1 MTSSACCRS
10 NSASTRGASILSRSR
25 EKKKATLLTSSPS
38 KKSST
43 KLASS
48 GKLRRFSPIS
58 SSSSSSS
65 SESMSTTKEEK
76 KEATKKLLQSQ
87 VDIIELPLAERN
99 QNTRVLG
106 CTASQTWVK
115 VGLLR
120 NEKGDENTSSDSSS
134 ATATATAHL
143 QSYSDSAITRGFLGV
158 LTKMVQGYTLK
169 QIEEI
174 DVDAFVTATL
184 RGVSESV
191 VKTSA
196 IDSRQNGFKN
206 ALETIKRQAKSLLND
221 FQSDPFPSLIVTKS
235 GCKPKGS
242 FAEAQA
248 KYLTPDD
255 QQVDK
260 LAKLLIEK
268 KCGIVAHFYM
278 DPEVQGVLMRC
289 KAKHPECASR
299 IFISDSLVMADAAV
313 RMVRDEKC
321 ENVCVLGVDFM
332 SENVRAII
340 DDAGFPEANVYRMS
354 SDAIGCS
361 LAEAAQ
367 TETYEKYLREA
378 GEAKNSLHVIYINTG
393 LDTKASA
400 IAKVPTIACTSSNVV
415 NTVLQAA
422 AQIPDVKIFYGPDTY
437 MGGNLVQLLTRAST
451 TWSNEEIKQLHPEHD
466 QKSLKKVLDNMEYFR
481 DGACVVHHLFGGE
494 VCRVVRD
501 CYSDAYQAAHFEVP
515 GEMFTLAMEAR
526 ERNMGV
532 VGSTQNILDFI
543 LAKIRGGIEKER
555 KSKELFS
562 SSSSSSSYSSNDNN
576 ISTSALEEDGEVYV
590 PERMKFVLGTETGMV
605 TSIVRAVT
613 DELEKNDSSV
623 ECEIV
628 FPVSVD
634 SITQV
639 NSSSSGKIVSEAM
652 SSLSIIPGPASGE
665 GCGIDGGCA
674 SCPYMK
680 MNSLA
685 ALTETL
691 EMIGG
696 ESGQK
701 KNFGLE
707 MREPKKYEGN
717 NVAKEGCVSILHMR
731 NFQRDKKLGDD
742 LVQDILSR

>member
-1 MTSSACCRS
+1 MNSSACCRS

-48 GKLRRFSPIS
+48 GKLRSFSPIS

-99 QNTRVLG
+99 QNTRVMG

-590 PERMKFVLGTETGMV
+590 PERRKFVLGTETGMV

-701 KNFGLE
+701 KNFG
-707 MREPKKYEGN
+707 
-717 NVAKEGCVSILHMR
+717 CVLRKH
-731 NFQRDKKLGDD
+731 
-742 LVQDILSR
+742 

>member
-65 SESMSTTKEEK
+65 SESMSTTKEDK

-99 QNTRVLG
+99 QNTRVMG

-691 EMIGG
+691 KMIGG
-696 ESGQK
+696 ESG
-701 KNFGLE
+701 
-707 MREPKKYEGN
+707 
-717 NVAKEGCVSILHMR
+717 
-731 NFQRDKKLGDD
+731 
-742 LVQDILSR
+742 

>member
-99 QNTRVLG
+99 QNTRVMG

-367 TETYEKYLREA
+367 TETYEKYLKEA

-422 AQIPDVKIFYGPDTY
+422 AQIPDVKIFYGPDTH

>member
-1 MTSSACCRS
+1 
-10 NSASTRGASILSRSR
+10 
-25 EKKKATLLTSSPS
+25 
-38 KKSST
+38 
-43 KLASS
+43 
-48 GKLRRFSPIS
+48 
-58 SSSSSSS
+58 
-65 SESMSTTKEEK
+65 
-76 KEATKKLLQSQ
+76 
-87 VDIIELPLAERN
+87 
-99 QNTRVLG
+99 
-106 CTASQTWVK
+106 
-115 VGLLR
+115 
-120 NEKGDENTSSDSSS
+120 
-134 ATATATAHL
+134 
-143 QSYSDSAITRGFLGV
+143 
-158 LTKMVQGYTLK
+158 
-169 QIEEI
+169 
-174 DVDAFVTATL
+174 
-184 RGVSESV
+184 
-191 VKTSA
+191 
-196 IDSRQNGFKN
+196 
-206 ALETIKRQAKSLLND
+206 
-221 FQSDPFPSLIVTKS
+221 
-235 GCKPKGS
+235 
-242 FAEAQA
+242 
-248 KYLTPDD
+248 
-255 QQVDK
+255 
-260 LAKLLIEK
+260 
-268 KCGIVAHFYM
+268 M

-354 SDAIGCS
+354 PDAIGCS

-378 GEAKNSLHVIYINTG
+378 GKAKNSLHVIYINTG

-400 IAKVPTIACTSSNVV
+400 NAKVPTISCTSSNVV

-422 AQIPDVKIFYGPDTY
+422 AQIPDIKIFYGPDTY
-437 MGGNLVQLLTRAST
+437 MGGNLVELLTRAST
-451 TWSNEEIKQLHPEHD
+451 TWSDEEIKELHPEHN
-466 QKSLKKVLDNMEYFR
+466 QKSVKRVLENMEYFR

-543 LAKIRGGIEKER
+543 LAKIRVGIEKER
-555 KSKELFS
+555 ISREFFSAKNNCTDYSKQS
-562 SSSSSSSYSSNDNN
+562 
-576 ISTSALEEDGEVYV
+576 EEMNEPYV

-605 TSIVRAVT
+605 TSIVRAVSE
-613 DELEKNDSSV
+613 ELEKNDSSV
-623 ECEIV
+623 ECEII

-639 NSSSSGKIVSEAM
+639 KNNSTYSGKIVSNAM
-652 SSLSIIPGPASGE
+652 SNLSIIPGPASGE
-665 GCGIDGGCA
+665 GCGMDGGCA

-685 ALTETL
+685 ALRETL
-691 EMIGG
+691 EMIG
-696 ESGQK
+696 SGNDK
-701 KNFGLE
+701 KNTFGLE
-707 MREPKKYEGN
+707 LREPKKYKGN

-742 LVQDILSR
+742 LIQDILSR

>member
-99 QNTRVLG
+99 QNTRVMG

-634 SITQV
+634 SITQA

>member
-87 VDIIELPLAERN
+87 VDIIELRLAERN
-99 QNTRVLG
+99 QNTRVMG

>member
-1 MTSSACCRS
+1 M
-10 NSASTRGASILSRSR
+10 
-25 EKKKATLLTSSPS
+25 
-38 KKSST
+38 
-43 KLASS
+43 
-48 GKLRRFSPIS
+48 
-58 SSSSSSS
+58 
-65 SESMSTTKEEK
+65 
-76 KEATKKLLQSQ
+76 
-87 VDIIELPLAERN
+87 
-99 QNTRVLG
+99 G

-115 VGLLR
+115 VSLSREG
-120 NEKGDENTSSDSSS
+120 EGTEGSDGSS
-134 ATATATAHL
+134 APRL

-158 LTKMVQGYTLK
+158 VTKMFRGYTLK
-169 QIEEI
+169 QIEDI
-174 DVDAFVTATL
+174 DVESIVAATL
-184 RGVSESV
+184 RGVSESA

-206 ALETIKRQAKSLLND
+206 ALETIKRQARSLLND

-235 GCKPKGS
+235 GCEPKGS

-321 ENVCVLGVDFM
+321 ENICVLGVDFM

-400 IAKVPTIACTSSNVV
+400 NAKVPTIACTSSNVV

-437 MGGNLVQLLTRAST
+437 MGGNLVELLTRAST
-451 TWSNEEIKQLHPEHD
+451 TWSDEEIKQLHPEHD
-466 QKSLKKVLDNMEYFR
+466 QKSVKKVLDNMEYFR

-555 KSKELFS
+555 KSRELFS
-562 SSSSSSSYSSNDNN
+562 SASSSSTPKDKNKHENENN
-576 ISTSALEEDGEVYV
+576 KNNNSTSALEEDGEVYV

-613 DELEKNDSSV
+613 EELEKNDSSV

-639 NSSSSGKIVSEAM
+639 KSSSSGKIVSEAM

-665 GCGIDGGCA
+665 GCGMDGGCA

-696 ESGQK
+696 ESGEK

-707 MREPKKYEGN
+707 LREPKKYEGN

-731 NFQRDKKLGDD
+731 NFQRNKKLGDD

>member
-1 MTSSACCRS
+1 
-10 NSASTRGASILSRSR
+10 
-25 EKKKATLLTSSPS
+25 
-38 KKSST
+38 
-43 KLASS
+43 
-48 GKLRRFSPIS
+48 
-58 SSSSSSS
+58 
-65 SESMSTTKEEK
+65 MSTTKEEK

-87 VDIIELPLAERN
+87 VDIIELRLAERN
-99 QNTRVLG
+99 QNTRVMG

-115 VGLLR
+115 VGLR

>member
-99 QNTRVLG
+99 QNTRVMG

>member
-99 QNTRVLG
+99 QNTRVMG

-115 VGLLR
+115 VGLR

>member
-1 MTSSACCRS
+1 MEENSSITRSNNNNNNNNGDDRKTNAMKKFVNSERRGRTSSS
-10 NSASTRGASILSRSR
+10 
-25 EKKKATLLTSSPS
+25 
-38 KKSST
+38 
-43 KLASS
+43 
-48 GKLRRFSPIS
+48 IS
-58 SSSSSSS
+58 SSTT
-65 SESMSTTKEEK
+65 ETSTAQTDDR
-76 KEATKKLLQSQ
+76 KEATRRLLQSQ
-87 VDIIELPLAERN
+87 DSMIELPLIERN
-99 QNTRVLG
+99 QTNRVMG
-106 CTASQTWVK
+106 CASQTWVK
-115 VGLLR
+115 IIS
-120 NEKGDENTSSDSSS
+120 KPSSS
-134 ATATATAHL
+134 KSAEEERNRVFEIK
-143 QSYSDSAITRGFLGV
+143 SYSDSAITRGFLGL
-158 LTKMVQGYTLK
+158 LTKKFEGYTLK
-169 QIEEI
+169 QIIE
-174 DVDAFVTATL
+174 DVHVESIVNETL
-184 RGVSESV
+184 RGVSESSL
-191 VKTSA
+191 KTSK

-206 ALETIKRQAKSLLND
+206 ALETIKRQARSLLND
-221 FQSDPFPSLIVTKS
+221 FQNDPFPSLIVTKS
-235 GCKPKGS
+235 GCEPKGS

-255 QQVDK
+255 AQVEM

-354 SDAIGCS
+354 PDAIGCS

-378 GEAKNSLHVIYINTG
+378 GKAKNSLHVIYINTG

-400 IAKVPTIACTSSNVV
+400 NAKVPTISCTSSNVV

-422 AQIPDVKIFYGPDTY
+422 AQIPDIKIFYGPDTY
-437 MGGNLVQLLTRAST
+437 MGGNLVELLTRAST
-451 TWSNEEIKQLHPEHD
+451 TWSDEEIKELHPEHN
-466 QKSLKKVLDNMEYFR
+466 QKSVKRVLENMEYFR

-543 LAKIRGGIEKER
+543 LAKIRVGIEKER
-555 KSKELFS
+555 ISREFFSAKNNCTDYSKQS
-562 SSSSSSSYSSNDNN
+562 
-576 ISTSALEEDGEVYV
+576 EEMNEPYV
-590 PERMKFVLGTETGMV
+590 PERMKFVLGTETGMF
-605 TSIVRAVT
+605 TSIVRAVSE
-613 DELEKNDSSV
+613 ELEKNDSSV
-623 ECEIV
+623 ECEII

-639 NSSSSGKIVSEAM
+639 KNNSTYSGKIVSNAM
-652 SSLSIIPGPASGE
+652 SNLSIIPGPASGE
-665 GCGIDGGCA
+665 GCGMDGGCA

-685 ALTETL
+685 ALRETL
-691 EMIGG
+691 EMIG
-696 ESGQK
+696 SGNDK
-701 KNFGLE
+701 KNTFGLE
-707 MREPKKYEGN
+707 LREPKKYKGN

-742 LVQDILSR
+742 LIQDILSR

>member
-99 QNTRVLG
+99 QNTRVMG

-248 KYLTPDD
+248 KYLTPDN

>member
-1 MTSSACCRS
+1 
-10 NSASTRGASILSRSR
+10 
-25 EKKKATLLTSSPS
+25 
-38 KKSST
+38 
-43 KLASS
+43 
-48 GKLRRFSPIS
+48 
-58 SSSSSSS
+58 
-65 SESMSTTKEEK
+65 
-76 KEATKKLLQSQ
+76 
-87 VDIIELPLAERN
+87 
-99 QNTRVLG
+99 
-106 CTASQTWVK
+106 
-115 VGLLR
+115 
-120 NEKGDENTSSDSSS
+120 
-134 ATATATAHL
+134 
-143 QSYSDSAITRGFLGV
+143 
-158 LTKMVQGYTLK
+158 
-169 QIEEI
+169 
-174 DVDAFVTATL
+174 
-184 RGVSESV
+184 
-191 VKTSA
+191 
-196 IDSRQNGFKN
+196 
-206 ALETIKRQAKSLLND
+206 
-221 FQSDPFPSLIVTKS
+221 
-235 GCKPKGS
+235 
-242 FAEAQA
+242 
-248 KYLTPDD
+248 
-255 QQVDK
+255 
-260 LAKLLIEK
+260 
-268 KCGIVAHFYM
+268 
-278 DPEVQGVLMRC
+278 MRC

>member
-99 QNTRVLG
+99 QNTRVMG

-451 TWSNEEIKQLHPEHD
+451 TWSNEEIKQLHPGHD
-466 QKSLKKVLDNMEYFR
+466 QKSVKKVLDNMEYFR

>member
-1 MTSSACCRS
+1 MEENSSITRSNNNNNNNNGDDRKTNAMKKFVNSERRGRTSSS
-10 NSASTRGASILSRSR
+10 
-25 EKKKATLLTSSPS
+25 
-38 KKSST
+38 
-43 KLASS
+43 
-48 GKLRRFSPIS
+48 IS
-58 SSSSSSS
+58 SSTT
-65 SESMSTTKEEK
+65 ETSTAQTDDR
-76 KEATKKLLQSQ
+76 KEATRRLLQSQ
-87 VDIIELPLAERN
+87 DSMIELPLIERN
-99 QNTRVLG
+99 QTNRVMG
-106 CTASQTWVK
+106 CASQTWVK
-115 VGLLR
+115 IIS
-120 NEKGDENTSSDSSS
+120 KPSSS
-134 ATATATAHL
+134 KSAEEERNRVIEIK
-143 QSYSDSAITRGFLGV
+143 SYSDSAITRGFLGL
-158 LTKMVQGYTLK
+158 LTKKFEGYTLK
-169 QIEEI
+169 QIIE
-174 DVDAFVTATL
+174 DVHVESIVNETL
-184 RGVSESV
+184 RGVSESSL
-191 VKTSA
+191 KTSK

-206 ALETIKRQAKSLLND
+206 ALETIKRQARSLLND
-221 FQSDPFPSLIVTKS
+221 FQNDPFPSLIVTKS
-235 GCKPKGS
+235 GCEPKGS

-255 QQVDK
+255 AQVEM

-354 SDAIGCS
+354 PDAIGCS

-378 GEAKNSLHVIYINTG
+378 GKAKNSLHVIYINTG

-400 IAKVPTIACTSSNVV
+400 NAKVPTISCTSSNVV

-422 AQIPDVKIFYGPDTY
+422 AQIPDIKIFYGPDTY
-437 MGGNLVQLLTRAST
+437 MGGNLVELLTRAST
-451 TWSNEEIKQLHPEHD
+451 TWSDEEIKELHPEHN
-466 QKSLKKVLDNMEYFR
+466 QKSVKRVLENMEYFR

-543 LAKIRGGIEKER
+543 LAKIRVGIEKER
-555 KSKELFS
+555 ISREFFSAKNNCTDYSKQS
-562 SSSSSSSYSSNDNN
+562 
-576 ISTSALEEDGEVYV
+576 EEMNEPYV

-605 TSIVRAVT
+605 TSIVRAVSE
-613 DELEKNDSSV
+613 ELEKNDSSV
-623 ECEIV
+623 ECEII

-639 NSSSSGKIVSEAM
+639 KNNSTYSGKIVSNAM
-652 SSLSIIPGPASGE
+652 SNLSIIPGPASGE
-665 GCGIDGGCA
+665 GCGMDGGCA

-685 ALTETL
+685 ALRETL
-691 EMIGG
+691 EMIG
-696 ESGQK
+696 SGNDK
-701 KNFGLE
+701 KNTFGLE
-707 MREPKKYEGN
+707 LREPKKYKGN

-742 LVQDILSR
+742 LIQDILSR

>member
-87 VDIIELPLAERN
+87 VDIIELRLAERN
-99 QNTRVLG
+99 QNTRVMG

-115 VGLLR
+115 VGLR

>member
-1 MTSSACCRS
+1 M
-10 NSASTRGASILSRSR
+10 
-25 EKKKATLLTSSPS
+25 
-38 KKSST
+38 
-43 KLASS
+43 
-48 GKLRRFSPIS
+48 
-58 SSSSSSS
+58 
-65 SESMSTTKEEK
+65 TKEEK

-87 VDIIELPLAERN
+87 IDVVELPLAERN
-99 QNTRVLG
+99 QNTRVMG

-115 VGLLR
+115 VSLLPSQ
-120 NEKGDENTSSDSSS
+120 EEGSENTSL
-134 ATATATAHL
+134 AQL

-158 LTKMVQGYTLK
+158 LTRMFQGYTLK
-169 QIEEI
+169 QIEDI
-174 DVDAFVTATL
+174 DVDSIVAATL
-184 RGVSESV
+184 RGVSESAV
-191 VKTSA
+191 QTSA

-206 ALETIKRQAKSLLND
+206 ALETIKRQARSLLND

-235 GCKPKGS
+235 GCEPKGS

-400 IAKVPTIACTSSNVV
+400 NAKVPTIACTSSNVV
-415 NTVLQAA
+415 STVLQAA

-437 MGGNLVQLLTRAST
+437 MGGNLVELLTRAST
-451 TWSNEEIKQLHPEHD
+451 TWSDEEIKQLHPEHD
-466 QKSLKKVLDNMEYFR
+466 QKSVKKVLDNMEYFR

-562 SSSSSSSYSSNDNN
+562 SSSTPKDNKN
-576 ISTSALEEDGEVYV
+576 STSALEEDGEEYV

-613 DELEKNDSSV
+613 EELEKNDSSV

-691 EMIGG
+691 EMIGDENEG
-696 ESGQK
+696 K

-707 MREPKKYEGN
+707 LREPKKYKGN

>member
-1 MTSSACCRS
+1 MVAFSSPTATTLALATVVRLQQARRRGRMEENSSITRSNNNNNDNNGDDRKTNAMKKFVNSERRGRTSSS
-10 NSASTRGASILSRSR
+10 
-25 EKKKATLLTSSPS
+25 
-38 KKSST
+38 
-43 KLASS
+43 
-48 GKLRRFSPIS
+48 IS
-58 SSSSSSS
+58 SSTT
-65 SESMSTTKEEK
+65 ETSTAQTDDR
-76 KEATKKLLQSQ
+76 KEATRRLLQSQ
-87 VDIIELPLAERN
+87 DSMIELPLIERN
-99 QNTRVLG
+99 QTNRVMG
-106 CTASQTWVK
+106 CASQTWVK
-115 VGLLR
+115 IIS
-120 NEKGDENTSSDSSS
+120 KPSSS
-134 ATATATAHL
+134 KSAEEERNRVFEIK
-143 QSYSDSAITRGFLGV
+143 SYSDSAITRGFLGL
-158 LTKMVQGYTLK
+158 LTKKFEGYTLK
-169 QIEEI
+169 QIIE
-174 DVDAFVTATL
+174 DVHVESIVNETL
-184 RGVSESV
+184 RGVSESSL
-191 VKTSA
+191 KTSK

-206 ALETIKRQAKSLLND
+206 ALETIKRQARSLLND
-221 FQSDPFPSLIVTKS
+221 FQNDPFPSLIVTKS
-235 GCKPKGS
+235 GCEPKGS

-255 QQVDK
+255 AQVEM

-354 SDAIGCS
+354 PDAIGCS

-378 GEAKNSLHVIYINTG
+378 GKAKNSLHVIYINTG

-400 IAKVPTIACTSSNVV
+400 NAKVPTISCTSSNVV

-422 AQIPDVKIFYGPDTY
+422 AQIPDIKIFYGPDTY
-437 MGGNLVQLLTRAST
+437 MGGNLVELLTRAST
-451 TWSNEEIKQLHPEHD
+451 TWSDEEIKELHPEHN
-466 QKSLKKVLDNMEYFR
+466 QKSVKRVLENMEYFR

-543 LAKIRGGIEKER
+543 LAKIRVGIEKER
-555 KSKELFS
+555 ISREFFSAKNNCTDYSKQS
-562 SSSSSSSYSSNDNN
+562 
-576 ISTSALEEDGEVYV
+576 EEMNEPYV

-605 TSIVRAVT
+605 TSIVRAVSE
-613 DELEKNDSSV
+613 ELEKNDSSV
-623 ECEIV
+623 ECEII

-639 NSSSSGKIVSEAM
+639 KNNSTYSGKIVSNAM
-652 SSLSIIPGPASGE
+652 SNLSIIPGPASGE
-665 GCGIDGGCA
+665 GCGMDGGCA

-685 ALTETL
+685 ALRETL
-691 EMIGG
+691 EMIG
-696 ESGQK
+696 SGNDK
-701 KNFGLE
+701 KNTFGLE
-707 MREPKKYEGN
+707 LREPKKYKGN

-742 LVQDILSR
+742 LIQDILSR

>member
-1 MTSSACCRS
+1 
-10 NSASTRGASILSRSR
+10 
-25 EKKKATLLTSSPS
+25 
-38 KKSST
+38 
-43 KLASS
+43 
-48 GKLRRFSPIS
+48 
-58 SSSSSSS
+58 
-65 SESMSTTKEEK
+65 MSTTKEEK

-99 QNTRVLG
+99 QNTRVMG

-174 DVDAFVTATL
+174 VVDAFVTATL

-451 TWSNEEIKQLHPEHD
+451 TWSNEEIKQLHPGHD

-590 PERMKFVLGTETGMV
+590 LERMKFVLGTETGMV

>member
-1 MTSSACCRS
+1 MVAFSSPTATTLALATVVRLQQARRRGRMEENSSITRSNNNNNDNNGDDRKTNAMKKFVNSERRGRTSSS
-10 NSASTRGASILSRSR
+10 
-25 EKKKATLLTSSPS
+25 
-38 KKSST
+38 
-43 KLASS
+43 
-48 GKLRRFSPIS
+48 IS
-58 SSSSSSS
+58 SSTT
-65 SESMSTTKEEK
+65 ETSTAQTDDR
-76 KEATKKLLQSQ
+76 KEATRRLLQSQ
-87 VDIIELPLAERN
+87 DSMIELPLIERN
-99 QNTRVLG
+99 QTNRVMG
-106 CTASQTWVK
+106 CASQTWVK
-115 VGLLR
+115 IIS
-120 NEKGDENTSSDSSS
+120 KPSSS
-134 ATATATAHL
+134 KSAEEERNRVIEIK
-143 QSYSDSAITRGFLGV
+143 SYSDSAITRGFLGL
-158 LTKMVQGYTLK
+158 LTKKFEGYTLK
-169 QIEEI
+169 QIIE
-174 DVDAFVTATL
+174 DVHVESIVNETL
-184 RGVSESV
+184 RGVSESSL
-191 VKTSA
+191 KTSK

-206 ALETIKRQAKSLLND
+206 ALETIKRQARSLLND
-221 FQSDPFPSLIVTKS
+221 FQNDPFPSLIVTKS
-235 GCKPKGS
+235 GCEPKGS

-255 QQVDK
+255 AQVEM

-354 SDAIGCS
+354 PDAIGCS

-378 GEAKNSLHVIYINTG
+378 GKAKNSLHVIYINTG

-400 IAKVPTIACTSSNVV
+400 NAKVPTISCTSSNVV

-422 AQIPDVKIFYGPDTY
+422 AQIPDIKIFYGPDTY
-437 MGGNLVQLLTRAST
+437 MGGNLVELLTRAST
-451 TWSNEEIKQLHPEHD
+451 TWSDEEIKELHPEHN
-466 QKSLKKVLDNMEYFR
+466 QKSVKRVLENMEYFR

-543 LAKIRGGIEKER
+543 LAKIRVGIEKER
-555 KSKELFS
+555 ISREFFSAKNNCTDYSKQS
-562 SSSSSSSYSSNDNN
+562 
-576 ISTSALEEDGEVYV
+576 EEMNEPYV

-605 TSIVRAVT
+605 TSIVRAVSE
-613 DELEKNDSSV
+613 ELEKNDSSV
-623 ECEIV
+623 ECEII

-639 NSSSSGKIVSEAM
+639 KNNSTYSGKIVSNAM
-652 SSLSIIPGPASGE
+652 SNLSIIPGPASGE
-665 GCGIDGGCA
+665 GCGMDGGCA

-685 ALTETL
+685 ALRETL
-691 EMIGG
+691 EMIG
-696 ESGQK
+696 SGNDK
-701 KNFGLE
+701 KNTFGLE
-707 MREPKKYEGN
+707 LREPKKYKGN

-742 LVQDILSR
+742 LIQDILSR

>member
-87 VDIIELPLAERN
+87 VDIIELRLAERN
-99 QNTRVLG
+99 QNTRVMG

-115 VGLLR
+115 VGLR

-562 SSSSSSSYSSNDNN
+562 SSSSSSSYSNNDNN

>member
-99 QNTRVLG
+99 QNTRVMG

-623 ECEIV
+623 ECEII

>member
-1 MTSSACCRS
+1 
-10 NSASTRGASILSRSR
+10 
-25 EKKKATLLTSSPS
+25 
-38 KKSST
+38 
-43 KLASS
+43 
-48 GKLRRFSPIS
+48 
-58 SSSSSSS
+58 
-65 SESMSTTKEEK
+65 MSTTKEEK

-99 QNTRVLG
+99 QNTRVMG

>member
-1 MTSSACCRS
+1 MEENSSITRSNNNNNDNNGDDRKTNAMKKFVNSERRGRTSSS
-10 NSASTRGASILSRSR
+10 
-25 EKKKATLLTSSPS
+25 
-38 KKSST
+38 
-43 KLASS
+43 
-48 GKLRRFSPIS
+48 IS
-58 SSSSSSS
+58 SSTT
-65 SESMSTTKEEK
+65 ETSTAQTDDR
-76 KEATKKLLQSQ
+76 KEATRRLLQSQ
-87 VDIIELPLAERN
+87 DSMIELPLIERN
-99 QNTRVLG
+99 QTNRVMG
-106 CTASQTWVK
+106 CASQTWVK
-115 VGLLR
+115 IIS
-120 NEKGDENTSSDSSS
+120 KPSSS
-134 ATATATAHL
+134 KSAEEERNRVIEIK
-143 QSYSDSAITRGFLGV
+143 SYSDSAITRGFLGL
-158 LTKMVQGYTLK
+158 LTKKFEGYTLK
-169 QIEEI
+169 QIIE
-174 DVDAFVTATL
+174 DVHVESIVNETL
-184 RGVSESV
+184 RGVSESSL
-191 VKTSA
+191 KTSK

-206 ALETIKRQAKSLLND
+206 ALETIKRQARSLLND
-221 FQSDPFPSLIVTKS
+221 FQNDPFPSLIVTKS
-235 GCKPKGS
+235 GCEPKGS

-255 QQVDK
+255 AQVEM

-354 SDAIGCS
+354 PDAIGCS

-378 GEAKNSLHVIYINTG
+378 GKAKNSLHVIYINTG

-400 IAKVPTIACTSSNVV
+400 NAKVPTISCTSSNVV

-422 AQIPDVKIFYGPDTY
+422 AQIPDIKIFYGPDTY
-437 MGGNLVQLLTRAST
+437 MGGNLVELLTRAST
-451 TWSNEEIKQLHPEHD
+451 TWSDEEIKELHPEHN
-466 QKSLKKVLDNMEYFR
+466 QKSVKRVLENMEYFR

-543 LAKIRGGIEKER
+543 LAKIRVGIEKER
-555 KSKELFS
+555 ISREFFSAKNNCTDYSKQS
-562 SSSSSSSYSSNDNN
+562 
-576 ISTSALEEDGEVYV
+576 EEMNEPYV

-605 TSIVRAVT
+605 TSIVRAVSE
-613 DELEKNDSSV
+613 ELEKNDSSV
-623 ECEIV
+623 ECEII

-639 NSSSSGKIVSEAM
+639 KNNSTYSGKIVSNAM
-652 SSLSIIPGPASGE
+652 SNLSIIPGPASGE
-665 GCGIDGGCA
+665 GCGMDGGCA

-685 ALTETL
+685 ALRETL
-691 EMIGG
+691 EMIG
-696 ESGQK
+696 SGNDK
-701 KNFGLE
+701 KNTFGLE
-707 MREPKKYEGN
+707 LREPKKYKGN

-742 LVQDILSR
+742 LIQDILSR

>member
-1 MTSSACCRS
+1 MVAFSSPTATTLALATVVRLQQARRRGRMEENSSITRSNNNNNDNNGDDRKTNAMKKFVNSERRGRTSSS
-10 NSASTRGASILSRSR
+10 
-25 EKKKATLLTSSPS
+25 
-38 KKSST
+38 
-43 KLASS
+43 
-48 GKLRRFSPIS
+48 IS
-58 SSSSSSS
+58 SSTT
-65 SESMSTTKEEK
+65 ETSTAQTDDR
-76 KEATKKLLQSQ
+76 KEATRRLLQSQ
-87 VDIIELPLAERN
+87 DSMIELPLIERN
-99 QNTRVLG
+99 QTNRVMG
-106 CTASQTWVK
+106 CASQTWVK
-115 VGLLR
+115 IIS
-120 NEKGDENTSSDSSS
+120 KPSSS
-134 ATATATAHL
+134 KSAEEERNRVIEIK
-143 QSYSDSAITRGFLGV
+143 SYSDSAITRGFLGL
-158 LTKMVQGYTLK
+158 LTKKFEGYTLK
-169 QIEEI
+169 QIIE
-174 DVDAFVTATL
+174 DVHVESIVNETL
-184 RGVSESV
+184 RGVSESSL
-191 VKTSA
+191 KTSK

-206 ALETIKRQAKSLLND
+206 ALETIKRQARSLLND
-221 FQSDPFPSLIVTKS
+221 FQNDPFPSLIVTKS
-235 GCKPKGS
+235 GCEPKGS

-255 QQVDK
+255 AQVEM

-332 SENVRAII
+332 SENVQAII

-354 SDAIGCS
+354 PDAIGCS

-378 GEAKNSLHVIYINTG
+378 GKAKNSLHVIYINTG

-400 IAKVPTIACTSSNVV
+400 NAKVPTISCTSSNVV

-422 AQIPDVKIFYGPDTY
+422 AQIPDIKIFYGPDTY
-437 MGGNLVQLLTRAST
+437 MGGNLVELLTRAST
-451 TWSNEEIKQLHPEHD
+451 TWSDEEIKELHPEHN
-466 QKSLKKVLDNMEYFR
+466 QKSVKRVLENMEYFR

-543 LAKIRGGIEKER
+543 LAKIRVGIEKER
-555 KSKELFS
+555 ISREFFSAKNNCTDYSKQS
-562 SSSSSSSYSSNDNN
+562 
-576 ISTSALEEDGEVYV
+576 EEMNEPYV

-605 TSIVRAVT
+605 TSIVRAVSE
-613 DELEKNDSSV
+613 ELEKNDSSV
-623 ECEIV
+623 ECEII

-639 NSSSSGKIVSEAM
+639 KNNSTYSGKIVSNAM
-652 SSLSIIPGPASGE
+652 SNLSIIPGPASGE
-665 GCGIDGGCA
+665 GCGMDGGCA

-685 ALTETL
+685 ALRETL
-691 EMIGG
+691 EMIG
-696 ESGQK
+696 SGNDK
-701 KNFGLE
+701 KNTFGLE
-707 MREPKKYEGN
+707 LREPKKYKGN

-742 LVQDILSR
+742 LIQDILSR